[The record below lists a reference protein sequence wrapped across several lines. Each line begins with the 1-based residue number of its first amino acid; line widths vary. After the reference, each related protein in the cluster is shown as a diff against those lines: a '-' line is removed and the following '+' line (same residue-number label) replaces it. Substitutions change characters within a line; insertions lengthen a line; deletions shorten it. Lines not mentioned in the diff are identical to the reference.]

1 MHKGIATLSVRGL
14 LLDKLPAI
22 AAAGFD
28 GVEIF
33 DNDLVACPASPAEV
47 ARRCADLG
55 LTVDLFQPVR
65 DASGVAADRFPETLR
80 RVAAKLDVAA
90 ELGAPVVL
98 ACSHVG
104 ADSVDDLDLLAEQLR
119 AVPLPRPG
127 PPG

>member
-1 MHKGIATLSVRGL
+1 MRKGIATLSVRGR

-33 DNDLVACPASPAEV
+33 DNDLVACPVSPAEV

-65 DASGVAADRFPETLR
+65 DA
-80 RVAAKLDVAA
+80 
-90 ELGAPVVL
+90 
-98 ACSHVG
+98 
-104 ADSVDDLDLLAEQLR
+104 
-119 AVPLPRPG
+119 
-127 PPG
+127 